1 MDIIAHYAVIA
12 EASGRMLAAARAG
25 DWDGLITAEEECAR
39 RVAILE
45 ELGDVQPKDARE
57 RQMRIVIL
65 RNILAHDAEIRE
77 LTAPWLTKLDTM
89 LRNMSQGRHVRQAY
103 L

>member
-1 MDIIAHYAVIA
+1 MDIIAHYAAIA
-12 EASGRMLAAARAG
+12 DASGRMLAAARAG
-25 DWDGLITAEEECAR
+25 DWDGLVNAEEECAR
-39 RVAILE
+39 RVAVLE
-45 ELGDVQPKDARE
+45 ALGDIQPKDANE

-77 LTAPWLTKLDTM
+77 LTAPWLTRLDTM